1 MKKTILVD
9 TNIVIRLLLNDNI
22 ELVNKA
28 KSLFSKAQ
36 QGLYLIYLD
45 EVILAEVVWTLSSY
59 YKFEK
64 VNIVD
69 RLEKLIFQ
77 DWIVNPRKKL
87 MIRALGLFGKINLS
101 YIDCWI
107 FTVNQNLKTSLETFD
122 DDLKKLR
129 E

>member
-9 TNIVIRLLLNDNI
+9 TNIIIRFLLGDNPQ
-22 ELVNKA
+22 
-28 KSLFSKAQ
+28 LFSEAKKIFAKAQ
-36 QGLYLIYLD
+36 EGSNNIYLD
-45 EVILAEVVWTLSSY
+45 EVVMAEVVWTLSSY

-87 MIRALGLFGKINLS
+87 MLKALGLFGKTNLS

-107 FTVNQNLKTSLETFD
+107 FTVNQSLKISLETFD
-122 DDLKKLR
+122 NNLKKLK

>member
-9 TNIVIRLLLNDNI
+9 TNIVIRLLLNDNT

-45 EVILAEVVWTLSSY
+45 EVILADVVWTLSSY